1 MAKREQLFSV
11 GLLNNHT
18 HAKLRLMVW
27 AADAD
32 AAAEKLRGVL
42 TGAGCEYTWRNTLP
56 EYNATGTDHVY
67 REVYREVA
75 DDGAARG

>member
-11 GLLNNHT
+11 GLTCNKT

-42 TGAGCEYTWRNTLP
+42 TGAGCEYSWRNTLP

-67 REVYREVA
+67 REVA

>member
-11 GLLNNHT
+11 GLTCNKT

-42 TGAGCEYTWRNTLP
+42 TGAGCEYSWRNTKP
-56 EYNATGTDHVY
+56 EFAEDGIRY
-67 REVYREVA
+67 VYREVA